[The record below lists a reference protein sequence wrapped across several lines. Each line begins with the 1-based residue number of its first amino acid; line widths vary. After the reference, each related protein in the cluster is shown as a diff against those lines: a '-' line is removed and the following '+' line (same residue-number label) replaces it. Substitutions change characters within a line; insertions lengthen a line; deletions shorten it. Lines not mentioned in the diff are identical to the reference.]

1 MGSNQED
8 HSTDDSVTELVV
20 GQKYRLQSWKNDEW
34 PTFDVEIL
42 VKDCTLTV
50 DDVWPDGDGP
60 MMPTAADVRDVM
72 RKSAASVT
80 ALVTGFALQATG
92 FEPNMEQTEAVKTA
106 MRAIFALLPCA

>member
-20 GQKYRLQSWKNDEW
+20 
-34 PTFDVEIL
+34 DVEIL

-72 RKSAASVT
+72 RKSAACAWSL
-80 ALVTGFALQATG
+80 AYGWNLLGD
-92 FEPNMEQTEAVKTA
+92 MEIFVDGVKVEFDA
-106 MRAIFALLPCA
+106 

>member
-20 GQKYRLQSWKNDEW
+20 GQKYRLQSSVQE

-72 RKSAASVT
+72 RKSAACAWSL
-80 ALVTGFALQATG
+80 AYGWNLLGD
-92 FEPNMEQTEAVKTA
+92 MEIFVDGVKVEFDA
-106 MRAIFALLPCA
+106 